1 MKEEIFQELLE
12 SIREAGSI
20 LREEKE
26 PSRVFSLEEVDIKA
40 IRKRYNMSQERFAG
54 LIGVSKRTLE
64 GWEQG
69 RRKPKGPA
77 RRLLQVAAKHPEA
90 VLDAVHHS

>member
-40 IRKRYNMSQERFAG
+40 IRKKYNMSQERFAE

>member
-20 LREEKE
+20 LREERE
-26 PSRVFSLEEVDIKA
+26 PSRVFELEELDIKE
-40 IRKRYNMSQERFAG
+40 IRNKYNMSQEKFAG
-54 LIGVSKRTLE
+54 MLGVSKRTLA

-77 RRLLQVAAKHPEA
+77 RRLLQVAARHPEA

>member
-20 LREEKE
+20 LREERE
-26 PSRVFSLEEVDIKA
+26 PSRVFELEELDIKE
-40 IRKRYNMSQERFAG
+40 IRNKYNMSQEKFAG
-54 LIGVSKRTLE
+54 MLGVSKRTLE

-77 RRLLQVAAKHPEA
+77 RRLLQVAARHPEA

>member
-1 MKEEIFQELLE
+1 MKEEVFQEFLE

-20 LREEKE
+20 LREQKE
-26 PSRVFSLEEVDIKA
+26 PSRVYTFEEFDIKDL
-40 IRKRYNMSQERFAG
+40 RKKYNMTQERFAS
-54 LIGVSKRTLE
+54 LLGVSKRTLE

-69 RRKPKGPA
+69 RRKPRGPA

-90 VLDAVHHS
+90 VFDAVHHP

>member
-12 SIREAGSI
+12 SIREAGAI

-26 PSRVFSLEEVDIKA
+26 PSRVFELEELDIKE
-40 IRKRYNMSQERFAG
+40 IRKRYNMSREKFAG
-54 LIGVSKRTLE
+54 MLGVSKRTLE

-77 RRLLQVAAKHPEA
+77 RRLLQVAARHPEA

>member
-1 MKEEIFQELLE
+1 
-12 SIREAGSI
+12 
-20 LREEKE
+20 
-26 PSRVFSLEEVDIKA
+26 VFSLEELDIKA
-40 IRKRYNMSQERFAG
+40 IRKRYNMSREKFAG
-54 LIGVSKRTLE
+54 LLGVSKRTLE

-77 RRLLQVAAKHPEA
+77 RRLLQAAARHPEA

>member
-12 SIREAGSI
+12 SIREASSI

-40 IRKRYNMSQERFAG
+40 IRKRYNMSQEKFAG

>member
-20 LREEKE
+20 LREERA
-26 PSRVFSLEEVDIKA
+26 PSRVFELEELDIRE
-40 IRKRYNMSQERFAG
+40 IRKRYNMTREKFAS
-54 LIGVSKRTLE
+54 LLGVSKRTLE

-69 RRKPKGPA
+69 RRKPRGPA
-77 RRLLQVAAKHPEA
+77 HRLLQVAAKHPEA
-90 VLDAVHHS
+90 VLDAVHQS

>member
-1 MKEEIFQELLE
+1 MKDEIFQELLE

-20 LREEKE
+20 LREERE
-26 PSRVFSLEEVDIKA
+26 PSRVFVIEELDIKA
-40 IRKRYNMSQERFAG
+40 IRKRYNMSQEKFAN
-54 LIGVSKRTLE
+54 LLGVSKRTLE

>member
-26 PSRVFSLEEVDIKA
+26 PSMVFSLEEVDIKA

-77 RRLLQVAAKHPEA
+77 RRLLQVAAKHSEA

>member
-40 IRKRYNMSQERFAG
+40 VRKRYNMSQERFAG

-69 RRKPKGPA
+69 RRKPKGSA

>member
-20 LREEKE
+20 LREEKA
-26 PSRVFSLEEVDIKA
+26 PSRVFSLEEPDIKA
-40 IRKRYNMSQERFAG
+40 IRKRYNMSREKFAG
-54 LIGVSKRTLE
+54 LLGVSKRTLE

-77 RRLLQVAAKHPEA
+77 RRLLQVAARHPEA

>member
-20 LREEKE
+20 LREERE
-26 PSRVFSLEEVDIKA
+26 PSRVFVLEELDIKE
-40 IRKRYNMSQERFAG
+40 IRKRYNMSQEKFAG
-54 LIGVSKRTLE
+54 LLGVSKRTLE

-69 RRKPKGPA
+69 RRKPRGPA
-77 RRLLQVAAKHPEA
+77 RRLLQVAATHPEA
-90 VLDAVHHS
+90 VLDAVHRS

>member
-40 IRKRYNMSQERFAG
+40 IRKKYNMSQERFAG